1 MSSGTECETF
11 WLQEDLAGA
20 RRLNRI
26 LSLLP
31 RYRTDRRWNARLL
44 QGIIESSQ
52 RCIPDI
58 AVLRGQA
65 SVRRID
71 TEAGPINI
79 RFTAP
84 PQQQACGLY
93 IHFHGGAWVIGNARL
108 EDRLA
113 WRIARDCGVLV
124 AAIDFENA
132 RDDRLDRTV
141 LQCVRATEWLV
152 DHLGDFGVERAVIGG
167 ESSGAHLGCEGLL
180 HLRSAGKIGQVSGFY
195 SMCGGFNL
203 DGSQSL
209 HNASPDSLVIDAP
222 AAVANLQRLTPSLS
236 NGLSHGPIHAD
247 LSGLPPSLFIAGS
260 LDPIVDD
267 SIEMSARWAQRNGN
281 SRCILVPEAP
291 HGFNRFPTS
300 LATKANRFG
309 RDWINNVLSQRKAEQ
324 AGDAGAK
331 PM

>member
-1 MSSGTECETF
+1 MSSGTEGETF

-20 RRLNRI
+20 HRLNQV

-44 QGIIESSQ
+44 QGMIESSQ

-58 AVLRGQA
+58 AILRGQA
-65 SVRRID
+65 SIRRIE
-71 TEAGPINI
+71 TETGPINI

-108 EDRLA
+108 EGRLA
-113 WRIARDCGVLV
+113 RRIARDCGVLV

-141 LQCVRATEWLV
+141 RQCACATEWLI
-152 DHLGDFGVERAVIGG
+152 DHLGDFGVQRAVIGG
-167 ESSGAHLGCEGLL
+167 ESSGAHLGCEALL
-180 HLRSAGKIGQVSGFY
+180 HLRSAGKIGQVVGFY
-195 SMCGGFNL
+195 SICGGFNL

-222 AAVANLQRLTPSLS
+222 AAVANLRRLTPFLS
-236 NGLSHGPIHAD
+236 NALSHGPLHAD

-267 SIEMSARWAQRNGN
+267 SIDMSARWAQQNGN

-300 LATKANRFG
+300 LAAKANAFARE
-309 RDWINNVLSQRKAEQ
+309 WIGNVIRTADRAAE
-324 AGDAGAK
+324 
-331 PM
+331 P